1 MKRFNKFS
9 EDMDKV
15 AALKA
20 KQRDTLDKFK
30 SNSTPSPSPKPE
42 RKVHSGDVDT
52 QNMIDKKR
60 AVAKAAAR
68 KTEIRAEIQ
77 KEKQDK

>member
-1 MKRFNKFS
+1 MKRFNKFT
-9 EDMDKV
+9 EDVDKV

-20 KQRDTLDKFK
+20 KQRAAVDKFK
-30 SNSTPSPSPKPE
+30 SSETPVKQTPE
-42 RKVHSGDVDT
+42 RKDHSGDVDT

-68 KTEIRAEIQ
+68 KAEIRAEIQ

>member
-1 MKRFNKFS
+1 MKRFDKFT

-20 KQRDTLDKFK
+20 KQRATVDKFK
-30 SNSTPSPSPKPE
+30 SSETPVQQTPE

-68 KTEIRAEIQ
+68 KAEIRAEIQ